1 MKKSKSFR
9 FKYAYGFWG
18 GDAGDDGILAS
29 IFNLFTITHAHYP
42 PLLPFISIIFNM
54 ETKSEESKLVSVE
67 TQTSLLEYSAN
78 NSLQASTD
86 VESSTFEAMNV
97 TLPFTP
103 KIVEITPRSKQVPPV
118 NSILA

>member
-1 MKKSKSFR
+1 
-9 FKYAYGFWG
+9 
-18 GDAGDDGILAS
+18 
-29 IFNLFTITHAHYP
+29 
-42 PLLPFISIIFNM
+42 M